1 MVKRLTNNGL
11 HLFNNNKAKI
21 DGHRNLLKNKKGNN
35 SKMNV
40 KIKVVEYSISLYF
53 IKSQNI
59 FNSAK
64 SFSLSFLWLY

>member
-21 DGHRNLLKNKKGNN
+21 DWHRHLLKNKEGIN

-40 KIKVVEYSISLYF
+40 KIKVVEFSISLYF
-53 IKSQNI
+53 IKSQNT

-64 SFSLSFLWLY
+64 SFSFSFLWLY

>member
-40 KIKVVEYSISLYF
+40 KIKEGLGAGFRS
-53 IKSQNI
+53 KP
-59 FNSAK
+59 
-64 SFSLSFLWLY
+64 